1 MKVMDDFIVLSCK
14 SCGGRLEITS
24 DLDRFACAYCGT
36 EQIVN
41 RRGGVVSLELVS
53 EKLDGMKVGIDRT
66 AAELAII
73 RLTNELQEL
82 HIQATTLFETISE
95 LKDTLTNASSQKCEL
110 EETVLPRERERVLA
124 PNRLAGVGG
133 ALILI
138 GIILSGIL
146 SNTSMIGP
154 INSRD
159 LIGIPVTLI
168 VLGVGSILV
177 GLLILVS
184 LREKKYNSISPNP
197 RIAI

>member
-1 MKVMDDFIVLSCK
+1 MDDFIVLSCK

-110 EETVLPRERERVLA
+110 EETVLLA
-124 PNRLAGVGG
+124 KENVF
-133 ALILI
+133 
-138 GIILSGIL
+138 
-146 SNTSMIGP
+146 
-154 INSRD
+154 
-159 LIGIPVTLI
+159 
-168 VLGVGSILV
+168 
-177 GLLILVS
+177 LLQIVS
-184 LREKKYNSISPNP
+184 LGWGCFNSHRHNFIGHFIQHFDD
-197 RIAI
+197 RTYKFA